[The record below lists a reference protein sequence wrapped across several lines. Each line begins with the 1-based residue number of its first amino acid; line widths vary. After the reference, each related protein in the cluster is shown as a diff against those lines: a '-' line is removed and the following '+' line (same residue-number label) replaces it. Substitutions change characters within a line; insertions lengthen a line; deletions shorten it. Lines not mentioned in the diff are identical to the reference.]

1 MGRERMRKLT
11 PLAAAAFF
19 IFGFAAAER
28 IDPLP
33 PEQAFVFSAEN
44 DGRTVYVSFAMLD
57 DFYLY
62 RDRIL
67 MTTDTPGF
75 SVSQTRLPPAEIYDD
90 PFFGKTGIY
99 ENEITLEADISG
111 AGEFEFKIISQGCD
125 RQLGICYPPQTHVAL
140 LQISDADSAAD
151 SENLNSES
159 ENDSANG
166 EKLNSESENDSANG
180 EKLNSE
186 SENDSANGEKL
197 NSDSENNESANGEKL
212 NSESENGAD
221 EAADAARI
229 IADKSLWA
237 IMAAFFG
244 FGLLL
249 SFTPCVL
256 PMIPILLGV
265 IGGDKS
271 GRAAIAKTAAY
282 IGGVVI
288 SYTALGI
295 AAGLSGQLLAPY
307 LQHPAALAI
316 AAGALFALA
325 LSMFGLYDIRIP
337 ALQKTGGGAFM
348 AGVLS
353 AAIVSPCVAAPLIGA
368 LIYIGNT
375 GDALV
380 GGAALFS
387 LSLGM
392 SALLAVAGIGGANII
407 PRAGAWT
414 GDIKLILGALLC
426 GAAVWVSSPLLPPV
440 LMLVLYG
447 GLIVFCGAILW
458 SGGLRGLRAAAIV
471 LLLWGGA
478 MIVGAAGG
486 GQDPLS
492 PLSVFHSA
500 TQKSRAA
507 SFLPVRS
514 ASELQKA
521 VSSSSRPAMLEFYA
535 DWCVSCKEMEA
546 WTFTD
551 SRVRAQ
557 MEKMLLLRADVTA
570 NNENDRE
577 LLEKFGLYGP
587 PAILFFAPGGELVSG
602 VRVNGYQSA
611 NAFLQTLRAAGI

>member
-140 LQISDADSAAD
+140 LQISDADSAAAAD

-166 EKLNSESENDSANG
+166 EKLNSD
-180 EKLNSE
+180 

-197 NSDSENNESANGEKL
+197 NSDSEN
-212 NSESENGAD
+212 SESKNGAD

-440 LMLVLYG
+440 LILVLYG

-458 SGGLRGLRAAAIV
+458 GGGLRGLRAAAIV

-611 NAFLQTLRAAGI
+611 TAFLQTLRAAGI

>member
-140 LQISDADSAAD
+140 LQISDADSAAAAAD

-180 EKLNSE
+180 EKLNS
-186 SENDSANGEKL
+186 
-197 NSDSENNESANGEKL
+197 DSEN
-212 NSESENGAD
+212 SESKNGAD

-440 LMLVLYG
+440 LILVLYG

-458 SGGLRGLRAAAIV
+458 GGGLRGLRAAAIV

-514 ASELQKA
+514 ADELQKA

>member
-33 PEQAFVFSAEN
+33 PEQAFVFSAES

-140 LQISDADSAAD
+140 LQISDADSAD
-151 SENLNSES
+151 S
-159 ENDSANG
+159 
-166 EKLNSESENDSANG
+166 

-197 NSDSENNESANGEKL
+197 NSDSANNESK
-212 NSESENGAD
+212 NGAD

-440 LMLVLYG
+440 LILVLYG

>member
-140 LQISDADSAAD
+140 LQISDADSAAAAD

-159 ENDSANG
+159 ENDSAN
-166 EKLNSESENDSANG
+166 S

-197 NSDSENNESANGEKL
+197 NSDSEN
-212 NSESENGAD
+212 SESKNGAD

-458 SGGLRGLRAAAIV
+458 GGGLRGLRAAAIV

-507 SFLPVRS
+507 SFLSVRS

>member
-140 LQISDADSAAD
+140 LQISDADSAAA
-151 SENLNSES
+151 EN
-159 ENDSANG
+159 
-166 EKLNSESENDSANG
+166 
-180 EKLNSE
+180 LNSE

-197 NSDSENNESANGEKL
+197 NSDSEN
-212 NSESENGAD
+212 SESKNGAD

-440 LMLVLYG
+440 LILVLYG

-458 SGGLRGLRAAAIV
+458 GGGLRGLRAAAIV

-486 GQDPLS
+486 GQNPLS

>member
-140 LQISDADSAAD
+140 LQISDADSAAAAD

-159 ENDSANG
+159 ENDSAN
-166 EKLNSESENDSANG
+166 S

-197 NSDSENNESANGEKL
+197 NSDSEN
-212 NSESENGAD
+212 SESKNGAD

-458 SGGLRGLRAAAIV
+458 GGGLRGLRAAAIV

-611 NAFLQTLRAAGI
+611 TAFLQTLRAAGI

>member
-140 LQISDADSAAD
+140 LQISDADSAAA
-151 SENLNSES
+151 EN
-159 ENDSANG
+159 
-166 EKLNSESENDSANG
+166 
-180 EKLNSE
+180 LNSE

-197 NSDSENNESANGEKL
+197 NSDSEN
-212 NSESENGAD
+212 SESKNGAD

-271 GRAAIAKTAAY
+271 GRAAIGKTAAY

-440 LMLVLYG
+440 LILVLYG

-458 SGGLRGLRAAAIV
+458 GGGLRGLRAAAIV

-486 GQDPLS
+486 GQNPLS

-611 NAFLQTLRAAGI
+611 TAFLQTLRAAGI